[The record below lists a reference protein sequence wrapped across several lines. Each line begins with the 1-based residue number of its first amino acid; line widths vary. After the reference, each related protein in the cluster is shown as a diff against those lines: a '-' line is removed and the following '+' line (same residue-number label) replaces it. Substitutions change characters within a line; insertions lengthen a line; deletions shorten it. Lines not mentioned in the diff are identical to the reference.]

1 MVNRMEVRW
10 YLLVVIAMQALAFV
24 MAFFGHGYD
33 VANTGEFHS
42 GIWETCVDGGSCR
55 KLKKEMFDSSDDWEK
70 IKATRAMLILSHF
83 AGLAVLVNLILA
95 MLSILKAQKRVIA
108 HSVTCIIQAFF
119 LGLAVF
125 LMTDLPLGSE
135 MGWSQ
140 TMAWVAF
147 VFACLVL
154 PAGCTQV
161 DENGKEVEEVNVD

>member
-108 HSVTCIIQAFF
+108 HSVTCIIQANFAVALTATTPLRSFTKNSLCNSNLLF
-119 LGLAVF
+119 LK
-125 LMTDLPLGSE
+125 
-135 MGWSQ
+135 
-140 TMAWVAF
+140 AF
-147 VFACLVL
+147 CS
-154 PAGCTQV
+154 TQA
-161 DENGKEVEEVNVD
+161 